1 MATWQEL
8 GGFVKNN
15 YKIQSEEVGH
25 ISINFNTGGLRTQM
39 LHLFLEEDSLGN
51 EWMTIGSAIGAVGQ
65 GDLATVLTLANQKI
79 CGGLVIVDDV
89 VVVRHCVPL
98 ENADP
103 DEVMLPIGFVANIAD
118 ELEQIYSGSD
128 NF

>member
-8 GGFVKNN
+8 VGFVKSN
-15 YKIQSEEVGH
+15 YQIHLEEDEH
-25 ISINFNTGGLRTQM
+25 LSLNFNTTGLRTQM
-39 LHLFLEEDSLGN
+39 IHLFMEEDSLGN

-65 GDLATVLTLANQKI
+65 GELEPVLKLANQKI
-79 CGGLVIVDDV
+79 CGGLVIVDDL

-98 ENADP
+98 ENVDP
-103 DEVMLPIGFVANIAD
+103 DEVTLPIGFVANIAD
-118 ELEQIYSGSD
+118 ELEKIYSGTD